1 MQSTYEARSG
11 EQTEIKRRGMRGED
25 VFVRTTKFHDVCKK
39 LWPHEKLDAFLAA
52 HAKRDPRTAR
62 RWLDGEFEPPICI
75 VKLVMGEI
83 FPDR

>member
-1 MQSTYEARSG
+1 MRSVYERQSA
-11 EQTEIKRRGMRGED
+11 EQIEINGRGMRGEG

-62 RWLDGEFEPPICI
+62 RWLDGEFEPPISI